1 VAVQGEC
8 NDCRSK
14 LEAADREATGCPL
27 EVAAFT
33 ATRKGLTLEDLGLL
47 MCDDISRWSDDERA
61 SLRAKML
68 RHYGLAKSADGKPS

>member
-1 VAVQGEC
+1 MTVGPNWKPLTEKQRAARLKWL
-8 NDCRSK
+8 RSQP
-14 LEAADREATGCPL
+14 RG
-27 EVAAFT
+27 
-33 ATRKGLTLEDLGLL
+33 KGLTLEDLGLL